1 YRCKLHSL
9 KLLFVDEV
17 SLIQA
22 NLWGAMHSRLTQI
35 MGIHSNTAIF
45 GNVGIIAIGDF
56 YQCSPVASSSIYS
69 TLLWSDHFEYVEL
82 KINERQ
88 KTNASFSQMLNRIR
102 KIKKKEDMSKED
114 RDMLENCYQR
124 YLNKEYHPEAL
135 HLFARNALVDIHN
148 EQMIKKICTNIRTF
162 YEVDRNDK
170 EINQNEPKQTKRI
183 NKPLQL
189 AKNAKV
195 MITKNI
201 CVNDG
206 LANGVTG
213 HIVEFVVN
221 NNGNISHI
229 IIKCDSPKVGRLHRV
244 TCPHCHGRDTVCVTR
259 ESDTIDRQDFD
270 LSSKKGIKQF
280 PLRLSWA
287 MTIHKAQGIT
297 VDQVV
302 ISTKDFFGSG
312 MGYTALSRVRTIEGL
327 FLIDLHVERFYCN
340 ENVDRILSQM
350 KEMKRKTPIFRASP
364 NLLNV
369 LLHNIE
375 GLKSNFNAFKSHHIT
390 EKADLIC
397 LTETW
402 LKNNDQI
409 NKFQINGY
417 TLIHKSRSCSFSV
430 NHPLH
435 SQKGG
440 GIAIYFRDHVS
451 IKEIDSFEHMDL
463 EHITLKLEKEK
474 EKFIIIVCYRSP
486 QEKKRNF
493 LENLIRHLKRI
504 DNNERI
510 LILGDMNEDSLQ
522 TTSNNIEKTL
532 EKLGFVNIFR
542 HLPTTNSLTSLDCA
556 YLNFVPCEKECQ
568 QVIGTF
574 YSFHEA
580 LALTVNIPKNNVHNY
595 NENKDDGNEKMEVSS
610 TSNSISS
617 ITTISNNINKRKN
630 TSIEIDDNKR
640 FK

>member
-1 YRCKLHSL
+1 
-9 KLLFVDEV
+9 
-17 SLIQA
+17 
-22 NLWGAMHSRLTQI
+22 
-35 MGIHSNTAIF
+35 
-45 GNVGIIAIGDF
+45 
-56 YQCSPVASSSIYS
+56 
-69 TLLWSDHFEYVEL
+69 
-82 KINERQ
+82 
-88 KTNASFSQMLNRIR
+88 
-102 KIKKKEDMSKED
+102 
-114 RDMLENCYQR
+114 
-124 YLNKEYHPEAL
+124 
-135 HLFARNALVDIHN
+135 
-148 EQMIKKICTNIRTF
+148 MIKKICTNIRTF

-302 ISTKDFFGSG
+302 IK
-312 MGYTALSRVRTIEGL
+312 GL

-440 GIAIYFRDHVS
+440 GIAIYFRDH
-451 IKEIDSFEHMDL
+451 
-463 EHITLKLEKEK
+463 
-474 EKFIIIVCYRSP
+474 
-486 QEKKRNF
+486 
-493 LENLIRHLKRI
+493 
-504 DNNERI
+504 
-510 LILGDMNEDSLQ
+510 
-522 TTSNNIEKTL
+522 
-532 EKLGFVNIFR
+532 
-542 HLPTTNSLTSLDCA
+542 
-556 YLNFVPCEKECQ
+556 
-568 QVIGTF
+568 
-574 YSFHEA
+574 
-580 LALTVNIPKNNVHNY
+580 
-595 NENKDDGNEKMEVSS
+595 
-610 TSNSISS
+610 
-617 ITTISNNINKRKN
+617 
-630 TSIEIDDNKR
+630 
-640 FK
+640 